1 MGEGDTKIVGEA
13 RGPRDLLPLTLA
25 VLNILLALADRERH
39 GYGIMR

>member
-1 MGEGDTKIVGEA
+1 MGEGDPKIVGEA